1 MPQSLAR
8 LLVHLVFSTK
18 QREPVLEDA
27 WRHAM
32 HEYMGGITRRCG
44 SELLGANSVSDHV
57 HLLIALSR
65 TGCAAELIREIKTG
79 ATKWIHANVP
89 GLGGF
94 HWQAGYGVFSVSPSH
109 KQVVTDYIA
118 SQKGHH
124 RQVSF
129 QDEFRRL
136 LERSGVQYDERY
148 LWG

>member
-65 TGCAAELIREIKTG
+65 IGCAAELIRKIKTG
-79 ATKWIHANVP
+79 ATK
-89 GLGGF
+89 
-94 HWQAGYGVFSVSPSH
+94 
-109 KQVVTDYIA
+109 
-118 SQKGHH
+118 
-124 RQVSF
+124 
-129 QDEFRRL
+129 
-136 LERSGVQYDERY
+136 
-148 LWG
+148 